1 MLRSHR
7 QGGTAT
13 GNVLVGCASTEALS
27 LAHRWPLLAAGQDPA
42 SLEARVAYHLR
53 RIGIRWR
60 DLRATALMPRDEN
73 AKLVQG
79 RLALSQALVLELAA
93 PSPTIRALT
102 PASPTRGRSL
112 GLLPRQR
119 TRPPARVAAS
129 AGKLGACRP
138 QSTPCVGR
146 HGPQTLPGHPRAY
159 GSRTAPGHE
168 P

>member
-53 RIGIRWR
+53 RLGIRWR

-102 PASPTRGRSL
+102 PASPTRG
-112 GLLPRQR
+112 PK
-119 TRPPARVAAS
+119 P
-129 AGKLGACRP
+129 
-138 QSTPCVGR
+138 
-146 HGPQTLPGHPRAY
+146 GPF
-159 GSRTAPGHE
+159 TAPAHATAGTCGSE
-168 P
+168 RRQAGSVPASVYALRRPSWASNPPRSPTRLWIPNGAWS